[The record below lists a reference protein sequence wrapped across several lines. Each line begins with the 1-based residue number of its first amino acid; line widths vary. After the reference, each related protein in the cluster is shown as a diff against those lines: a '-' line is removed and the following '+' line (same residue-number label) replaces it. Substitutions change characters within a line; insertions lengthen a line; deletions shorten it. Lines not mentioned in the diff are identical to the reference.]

1 MADHRKR
8 DSTVSF
14 LTASGAADRIP
25 GAKPKDISDL
35 FYQRK
40 IDISRCPVVAGRRL
54 IPPDL
59 VAEIAA
65 ALRLGDGCQP
75 RPWVPQHPTPGW
87 RPIRAHPR
95 AS

>member
-1 MADHRKR
+1 
-8 DSTVSF
+8 VSF

-35 FYQRK
+35 IYQRK
-40 IDISRCPVVAGRRL
+40 VDTSRCPVIAGRRL

-59 VAEIAA
+59 LDEIET
-65 ALRLGDGCQP
+65 ALRLAGRLPSAMGTKG
-75 RPWVPQHPTPGW
+75 V
-87 RPIRAHPR
+87 